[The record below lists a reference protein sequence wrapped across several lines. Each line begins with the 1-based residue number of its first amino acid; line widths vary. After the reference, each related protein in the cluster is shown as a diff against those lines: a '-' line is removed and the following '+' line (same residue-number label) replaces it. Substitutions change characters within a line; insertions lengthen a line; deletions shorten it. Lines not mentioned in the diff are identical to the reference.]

1 MKKPPFVKNN
11 KLYLGAGKQ
20 KGGRLGLL
28 SLGLSAVPILSKFF
42 GGKRKR
48 KRRRKKRRRKW

>member
-20 KGGRLGLL
+20 KGGGLRLL
-28 SLGLSAVPILSKFF
+28 SLGLSAVPILSKLF

-48 KRRRKKRRRKW
+48 KRRRKRRRRW

>member
-1 MKKPPFVKNN
+1 MKRPHFVKNN

-20 KGGRLGLL
+20 KGGGLGLL
-28 SLGLSAVPILSKFF
+28 SLGLSAVPILSKLF

-48 KRRRKKRRRKW
+48 KRRRRKRRRW

>member
-20 KGGRLGLL
+20 KGAGLRLL
-28 SLGLSAVPILSKFF
+28 SLGLSAVPILSKLF
-42 GGKRKR
+42 GGKRK
-48 KRRRKKRRRKW
+48 KKEEEGDGKT

>member
-1 MKKPPFVKNN
+1 MKRPHFVKNN

-20 KGGRLGLL
+20 KDGGLGLL
-28 SLGLSAVPILSKFF
+28 SLGLSAVPILSKLC

-48 KRRRKKRRRKW
+48 KRRRRKRRRW

>member
-11 KLYLGAGKQ
+11 KLYLGARKQ
-20 KGGRLGLL
+20 EGGGLGLL
-28 SLGLSAVPILSKFF
+28 SLGLSAVPILSKLF

-48 KRRRKKRRRKW
+48 KRRKRRRW

>member
-11 KLYLGAGKQ
+11 KLYLGTGKQ
-20 KGGRLGLL
+20 KGGGLGLL
-28 SLGLSAVPILSKFF
+28 SLGLSAVPILSKLF

-48 KRRRKKRRRKW
+48 KRRRRKKRRW

>member
-20 KGGRLGLL
+20 KGAGLRLL
-28 SLGLSAVPILSKFF
+28 SLGLSAVPILSKLF
-42 GGKRKR
+42 GGKRK
-48 KRRRKKRRRKW
+48 KKEEEEGEDGKT